1 MGKCVDRFYASSD
14 PLLYRIRIT
23 FKISVGMVTYPWVH
37 AAAFGLGTG
46 LGIDVAYDPISKD
59 CGLGWR
65 KRHIALSLFLFLLH
79 VLGPFLFLL
88 VSNVLLFCR
97 LKSHNERLCRLLTRN
112 LQIVRTRAVR
122 RDDLSGKLIPSNKQ
136 DRCKLR
142 FRIDCILMNNIFNS
156 SPRPQIG
163 NVFARYLMNE
173 IGK

>member
-88 VSNVLLFCR
+88 VSTVLLFRR
-97 LKSHNERLCRLLTRN
+97 LKSHNERLCRLLTK
-112 LQIVRTRAVR
+112 
-122 RDDLSGKLIPSNKQ
+122 GKLIPSNRQ

-142 FRIDCILMNNIFNS
+142 FLIDCILMNNIFNS

-173 IGK
+173 IEKCLCLFVRIVSE